1 MWYAIAVA
9 GREFDTDM
17 GRPIEDLL
25 KAIEVCGRELY
36 AETGRPPG
44 PTLLEKLPFDVF
56 RDETEGAREE
66 DEDEN
71 D

>member
-1 MWYAIAVA
+1 
-9 GREFDTDM
+9 M

-25 KAIEVCGRELY
+25 KAIEVCGRESY
-36 AETGRPPG
+36 AETGRPLG
-44 PTLLEKLPFDVF
+44 PTLLEKLPLDVF
-56 RDETEGAREE
+56 RDETEGVRDE